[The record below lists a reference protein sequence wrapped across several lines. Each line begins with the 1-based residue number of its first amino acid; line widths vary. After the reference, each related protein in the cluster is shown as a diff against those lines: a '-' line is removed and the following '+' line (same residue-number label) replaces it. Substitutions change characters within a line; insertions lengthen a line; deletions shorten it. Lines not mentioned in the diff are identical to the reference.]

1 MSAANR
7 LPHWQ
12 SNRLWR
18 LPLLTGKRLTSRNV
32 WWRPNMLFFWTVRLT
47 SGYWWVT
54 VCPRMKQTPISLIKA
69 LHLKIPLLKKKF
81 TTSISSSS
89 ILTMRLSKS
98 TMIIFSLRK
107 IKLRSLRSVNSNAK
121 KISETIWITFT
132 EMTIWLFATWRWILR
147 RNQSTCV
154 WSFLCWIAW
163 QKNTSSLTS
172 ES

>member
-1 MSAANR
+1 
-7 LPHWQ
+7 
-12 SNRLWR
+12 
-18 LPLLTGKRLTSRNV
+18 
-32 WWRPNMLFFWTVRLT
+32 
-47 SGYWWVT
+47 
-54 VCPRMKQTPISLIKA
+54 MKQTPISLIKA

-132 EMTIWLFATWRWILR
+132 EMTI
-147 RNQSTCV
+147 
-154 WSFLCWIAW
+154 
-163 QKNTSSLTS
+163 
-172 ES
+172 